1 MRISIFLLM
10 ALPSLLWAQMYKVVY
25 QQLFEGKP
33 VENQNSVVVLSQPTE
48 TLLLNQSIWE
58 RKATFPYE
66 ISLIDR
72 KDESV
77 SVYGFL
83 GENQK
88 FSYRDGKIISQ
99 YQFEKSDETKTILG
113 YPCKKAVTRINSNT
127 IVLWYTDKL
136 KDIKGSPS
144 ILGQNLGLV
153 LEVTRNGS
161 HTQRAI
167 SVQKVKNVDFA
178 TWVNPAQFETTDVLS
193 YRDLLWKSRFT
204 TLSIFKDEQINFTNE
219 KKDETLIRRYGKGT
233 VILKKVSFP
242 DIQSNSLL
250 FAELKQQSN
259 GDAYDRTGSVF
270 FIPENR
276 ALSFFDALEKGI
288 DAVPNFVSSN
298 GKTYKGMMATETYEP
313 AVELMRFFTAFGI
326 KKFNHIEL
334 KDKTWYQVSP
344 YRQDISEFGK
354 TLSSKNVWI
363 GVYIGNYDGGGHK
376 VSLDITIHPDGKNL
390 WKTDKVIPL
399 FNTVNL
405 MENAGQGYATLFE
418 SPEGLQ
424 VEFQLDKPL
433 KNAKLRYITTGHG
446 GWGNGDEFV
455 PKANAIE
462 LDGKEVFRFI
472 PWRTDCGSYRLYNPA
487 SGNFNNGLSSSDYS
501 RSNWC
506 PGTITPPQYIEL
518 GDLSFGKHRLSVRIP
533 QGEKEGGS
541 FSYWS
546 VSGVLMG
553 E

>member
-1 MRISIFLLM
+1 MRISIFLLL

-25 QQLFEGKP
+25 QQLFEGKL
-33 VENQNSVVVLSQPTE
+33 VENQNSVIILSQPTE
-48 TLLLNQSIWE
+48 TLLLNQAIWE

-66 ISLIDR
+66 ISFIDR

-83 GENQK
+83 GDNQK

-113 YPCKKAVTRINSNT
+113 YPCKKAVARINSNT

-136 KDIKGSPS
+136 KDIKGSPN

-167 SVQKVKNVDFA
+167 SVQKIKNVEFA
-178 TWVNPAQFETTDVLS
+178 KWVNPSQFEATDALS

-242 DIQSNSLL
+242 EIQSNSLL
-250 FAELKQQSN
+250 LAELRQRSN

-270 FIPENR
+270 FIPENKT
-276 ALSFFDALEKGI
+276 LSFFDALEKGI

-298 GKTYKGMMATETYEP
+298 GQTYKGMVATETYEP

-334 KDKTWYQVSP
+334 KDKTWHEVSP
-344 YRQDISEFGK
+344 YRQDISEFGR
-354 TLSSKNVWI
+354 TLGSKNVWV

-446 GWGNGDEFV
+446 GWENGDEFV
-455 PKANAIE
+455 PKVNAIA

-518 GDLSFGKHRLSVRIP
+518 GDLSSGKHRLSVRIP